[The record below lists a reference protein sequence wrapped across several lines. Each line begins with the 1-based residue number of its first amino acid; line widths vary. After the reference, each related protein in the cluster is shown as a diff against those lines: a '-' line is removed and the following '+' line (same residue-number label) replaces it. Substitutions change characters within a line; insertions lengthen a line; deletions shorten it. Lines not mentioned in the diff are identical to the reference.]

1 MDLEKMIQDSEI
13 SASPEFE
20 IKSKIGNIFVKE
32 KSLKNILLR
41 LMKLILIFMSIMEK
55 NTS

>member
-20 IKSKIGNIFVKE
+20 VKLKMGNIFVKE

-41 LMKLILIFMSIMEK
+41 LMKLILIFISIMEK